1 MAPRLK
7 TISKFIPMQIQL
19 YTLASKNFHRS
30 VLTSLL
36 LIAYNFMNA
45 QVGIS
50 TTTPNSTLD
59 VRGSLSVNYR
69 SFTGNTTA
77 SSTDYALTF
86 TGTTASSITLPD
98 AATCTGRT
106 YIIKNSS
113 ATLPTPVLSVLTTG
127 GQTLDGNSSWILDMS
142 KEMITVMSNGTGWDI
157 TSGNSNSNKDDLAI
171 GNLYITTPVATTFAA
186 LNTPKKLSG
195 TTTSASLYRVTAA
208 ANRLTYTGTKQKNFQ
223 VICSLTGTQTSS
235 NIIYSVYIAVNGVV
249 LPESQQ
255 TMKFRN
261 NADKVSLT
269 VSCITPLNPNDYIE
283 VWIENETTAAIPF
296 TAETLNLSM
305 R

>member
-1 MAPRLK
+1 MQTQFYKL
-7 TISKFIPMQIQL
+7 TIRYI
-19 YTLASKNFHRS
+19 HRS
-30 VLTSLL
+30 VLVSLL
-36 LIAYNFMNA
+36 LIPYHFIYA

-69 SFTGNTTA
+69 SFTTSSTA
-77 SSTDYALTF
+77 TSTDYALTF
-86 TGTTASSITLPD
+86 TGTTTSSITLPD
-98 AATCTGRT
+98 AATCTGRM

-113 ATLPTPVLSVLTTG
+113 ATLPTPVLTVLTTG
-127 GQTLDGNSSWILDMS
+127 GQTLDGNASWLLDMS

-171 GNLYITTPVATTFAA
+171 GNLYISTSGATTFAA
-186 LNTPKKLSG
+186 LNTPKKLAG
-195 TTTSASLYRVTAA
+195 TTTAANLYRVTSPVT
-208 ANRLTYTGTKQKNFQ
+208 NRLTYTGTKQKSFQ

-235 NIIYSVYIAVNGVV
+235 NIIYSVFIAVNGVV

-261 NADKVSLT
+261 NSDKVSLT
-269 VSCITPLNPNDYIE
+269 ISCITPLNPNDYIE
-283 VWIENETTAAIPF
+283 VWIENETNASIPF
-296 TAETLNLSM
+296 TVETLNLSM